1 MTKQLLV
8 MRHAKSSWS
17 DEGLTDFQRPLNK
30 RGLRVAPQMAE
41 FIHLQGLTP
50 DLIVSSAASRAKM
63 TAELFVGNCKDVGAE
78 HLTFTK
84 EFYHAPAE
92 VYCEFVGR
100 FADESVGTLLLVGH
114 NPGLEDLVEKLTGS
128 WQVMP
133 TAAIAHFDLGAD
145 SWSDI
150 DDSFKAK
157 LKNLWR
163 PKEIDIR

>member
-1 MTKQLLV
+1 MSKQLMV

-17 DEGLTDFQRPLNK
+17 EAGLSDFDRPLNK

-50 DLIVSSAASRAKM
+50 DRIVSSSASRAKM
-63 TAELFVGNCKDVGAE
+63 TAELFVGNCKDVVEE

-92 VYCEFVGR
+92 TYCEFVGS
-100 FADESVGTLLLVGH
+100 FCDESVEKLLLVGH
-114 NPGLEDLVEKLTGS
+114 NPGMEDLVEKLSGM
-128 WQVMP
+128 WKVMP
-133 TAAIAHFDLGAD
+133 TAAVAHFDLGAD
-145 SWSDI
+145 RWSDI
-150 DDSFKAK
+150 GIDFEAT

-163 PKEIDIR
+163 PKEIHIV